1 LHMAKNMLSKYASL
15 DKDRIDIFRR
25 PRYKLFKT
33 LLSSACSLDC
43 LYCPLSIYCRFRRDS
58 WDLRELVDTFINDY
72 RARRVDGLF
81 LTSTL
86 YNDPDRVVEK
96 EIEVVEELRKRG
108 YRGYIHLRLMP
119 GVSKDLLF
127 HAAVHAD
134 RIGINVEAPRAVFKE
149 IAPSKGDWLQ
159 DIIKRLEWLISLKN
173 RFQKGLTRK
182 PGYISRGIDT
192 QFVLGASNE
201 TDLEVLRTAWMLLKM
216 GVDRIYISG
225 YRPYKDTPLEH
236 KRPTPKWRTLRVI
249 QAIELMRVYGFTFNE
264 IKELLNEQELLP
276 NKDPKILYAEKNKH
290 LYPVDLNNDPYE
302 LIIKVP
308 GIGPKTAMKIIKLR
322 EEKGKITKADLLK
335 ILGYNRFK
343 RATRYIVVLD

>member
-1 LHMAKNMLSKYASL
+1 VLIKYASL
-15 DKDRIDIFRR
+15 DKDRIDLFKK
-25 PRYKLFKT
+25 PRYRLFKT
-33 LLSSACSLDC
+33 LLSSACRLDC
-43 LYCPLSIYCRFRRDS
+43 LYCPLSRYCRFERS
-58 WDLRELVDTFINDY
+58 YWDTGDLVNTFIASY

-86 YNDPDRVVEK
+86 YGDPDEVVER
-96 EIEVVEELRKRG
+96 EIEVIEELRKRG

-134 RIGINVEAPRAVFKE
+134 RIGLNIEAPRDTFRE

-159 DIIKRLEWLISLKN
+159 DIIKRIGWLISLKK
-173 RFQKGLTRK
+173 RFQRNLAKK

-201 TDLEVLRTAWMLLKM
+201 TDLEVLQTAWMLLKM

-225 YRPYKDTPLEH
+225 FRPYKDTPLEL
-236 KRPTPKWRTLRVI
+236 KRPAPRWRTLRVI
-249 QAIELMRVYGFTFNE
+249 QAIELMRIYGFTFNE
-264 IKELLNEQELLP
+264 IKELLNEQEMLP

-322 EEKGKITKADLLK
+322 EKKGKVLRTDLLK
-335 ILGYNRFK
+335 ILSHNRLK
-343 RATRYIVVLD
+343 RAIKYIVVLD